1 MNSEIFNGLGKL
13 TEEHHMHINK
23 NATPVIHPSRK
34 IPVALWDRLE
44 KELDTLERNSVIKR
58 IKEPTDWVSFIG
70 VCGKTRWISTN
81 VLIQEI

>member
-34 IPVALWDRLE
+34 MRQ
-44 KELDTLERNSVIKR
+44 TRKR
-58 IKEPTDWVSFIG
+58 IGYF
-70 VCGKTRWISTN
+70 GKKQCNKKNQRAYR
-81 VLIQEI
+81 LG